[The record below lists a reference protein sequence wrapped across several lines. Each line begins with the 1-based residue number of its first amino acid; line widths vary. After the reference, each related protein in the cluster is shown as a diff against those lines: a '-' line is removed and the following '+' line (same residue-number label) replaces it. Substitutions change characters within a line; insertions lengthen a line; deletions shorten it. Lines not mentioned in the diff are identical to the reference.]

1 MQYKQTTVK
10 QSIPDNCIPV
20 QLPSGSAV
28 LEPQFT
34 QLPALS
40 YYGTQVCSVLLA
52 LCNPK
57 DCSPPGSS
65 SHGPLQERTLSGLPF
80 PSPGDLPDPGME
92 LVSPA
97 TPALAGAFF
106 HHSAMRETHMYFSNL
121 HTSGSTQFKSVLLMG
136 QLYYRRKHC

>member
-10 QSIPDNCIPV
+10 QSIPDNCTSV

-40 YYGTQVCSVLLA
+40 YYGTQVCSVLLT

-65 SHGPLQERTLSGLPF
+65 AHGPLQERTLEWVAISFSRG
-80 PSPGDLPDPGME
+80 PSRPGDGTGLSCNPCLGRSI
-92 LVSPA
+92 LSP
-97 TPALAGAFF
+97 LSHAGNP
-106 HHSAMRETHMYFSNL
+106 Y
-121 HTSGSTQFKSVLLMG
+121 VLF
-136 QLYYRRKHC
+136 